1 MTASVVNGTNYTK
14 MIDPSSANILAP
26 GLSNG
31 RLRIM
36 YDTYTM
42 TAITTG
48 STIKMGKL
56 PQGARVVAVGI
67 NHTTGATSFTLAIG
81 NGGSGQSAKFSA
93 AFAAVTTM
101 TGVTWYMLPA
111 AAFYT
116 VGTLSGDDVM
126 TLTTGGATGNTTQV
140 VNLYTVFVTD

>member
-1 MTASVVNGTNYTK
+1 MTASVVNGVNYTK

-26 GLSNG
+26 GTAHG
-31 RLRIM
+31 RVRVM
-36 YDTYTM
+36 HDTYTM

-56 PQGARVVAVGI
+56 PQGAKVICALLSWG
-67 NHTTGATSFTLAIG
+67 TGATSFTLAVG
-81 NGGSGQSAKFSA
+81 NGGSGQSAIFSA
-93 AFAAVTTM
+93 A
-101 TGVTWYMLPA
+101 A
-111 AAFYT
+111 AAATASVNPRVCMLSGASFYV

-140 VNLYTVFVTD
+140 VTLDTFYVVD